1 MKNSIFIVVSGGQ
14 KKGGD
19 VPLASRAMLEHAW
32 LHGTTDHPTRC
43 LKEQI
48 IALCYLFTMGAR
60 RLVDMLVTFE
70 DFN

>member
-1 MKNSIFIVVSGGQ
+1 MVPGHLPQYQRGVR

-19 VPLASRAMLEHAW
+19 VPFASREHAW

-43 LKEQI
+43 LKEHI
-48 IALCYLFTMGAR
+48 IALCYLFTTSAR